1 MFYYRHIRKNCAHP
15 GKHFHEDWAIYVT
28 LRVKTAPLPGGH
40 ENCAPP
46 GGHVFQPSKILLNS
60 AEKTLRANVM
70 IKFHEDWTINV
81 TSRVLTS
88 LHEDQ
93 TKNVASRVLT
103 RQHVDDP
110 RRTTNDGQ
118 KVIPKA
124 HHEHVALR

>member
-1 MFYYRHIRKNCAHP
+1 MFYYRHIRKTAPTLANMTNILT
-15 GKHFHEDWAIYVT
+15 KFHEDWTIYVT

-40 ENCAPP
+40 ENCPPP
-46 GGHVFQPSKILLNS
+46 GGH
-60 AEKTLRANVM
+60 
-70 IKFHEDWTINV
+70 FHEDWTINWTINV

-88 LHEDQ
+88 FHEDQ

-103 RQHVDDP
+103 RKHVDDP

-124 HHEHVALR
+124 HYEHVVLRLAKKHINIKYW